1 MGINHRND
9 SRSIHLY
16 LQVPSLSLSLLFELC
31 SPVSIRSIW
40 LCSIWPSYLQIKLP
54 TLWKFLFL
62 VFIFCSGRLI
72 RTLANVQY
80 RNYHLT
86 PVEIIYN
93 IFSFIVAIITTVAF
107 TIYARRTL
115 DELKAAE
122 ANGEGSSPDNNGRF
136 EMHKLPLEKYKNS
149 FSLP

>member
-1 MGINHRND
+1 MRKDHGNRLN
-9 SRSIHLY
+9 
-16 LQVPSLSLSLLFELC
+16 LLC
-31 SPVSIRSIW
+31 TIV
-40 LCSIWPSYLQIKLP
+40 
-54 TLWKFLFL
+54 
-62 VFIFCSGRLI
+62 FCSGRLI
-72 RTLANVQY
+72 RTLADVQY

-93 IFSFIVAIITTVAF
+93 VFSFIVAIITTVAF
-107 TIYARRTL
+107 TVYARRTL

-122 ANGEGSSPDNNGRF
+122 ASGEDSATNSSSRF